1 MAVLPLQSVPPA
13 NPVEFE
19 KATVTEGSASI
30 PYRLFRP
37 RVLDKDRKYPPGLG
51 AAEGVE
57 VTGV

>member
-1 MAVLPLQSVPPA
+1 M
-13 NPVEFE
+13 EFE